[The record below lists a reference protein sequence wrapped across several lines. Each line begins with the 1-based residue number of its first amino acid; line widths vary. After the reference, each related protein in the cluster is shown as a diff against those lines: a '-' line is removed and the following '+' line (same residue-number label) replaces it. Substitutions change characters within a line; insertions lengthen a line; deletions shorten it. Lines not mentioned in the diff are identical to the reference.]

1 MSSLSLD
8 FTLRGIVEFV
18 SNSGWFNQ
26 LEEAEAR
33 TEWGEIAS
41 AVLSIGSNEHEA
53 LMKEL
58 AEGRFSIVEPA
69 VKDTQGSDAPSG
81 HP

>member
-1 MSSLSLD
+1 M
-8 FTLRGIVEFV
+8 LRFWRSVIHHRDELGRFR
-18 SNSGWFNQ
+18 
-26 LEEAEAR
+26 AEAR
-33 TEWGEIAS
+33 TELGEIAS
-41 AVLSIGSNEHEA
+41 AVLGIGSNEHEA

-58 AEGRFSIVEPA
+58 AEGRFGIVEPT